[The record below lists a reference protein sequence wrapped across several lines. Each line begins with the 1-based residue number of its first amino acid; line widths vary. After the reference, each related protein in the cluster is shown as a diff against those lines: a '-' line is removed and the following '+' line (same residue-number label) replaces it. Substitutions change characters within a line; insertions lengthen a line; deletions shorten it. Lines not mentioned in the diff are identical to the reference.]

1 MKNLKTILCL
11 LLLLSTFLAQAQ
23 KKKVA
28 VVTFYAN
35 KLVKFDELGGGLD
48 FIIKDIIGMRD
59 DPRFN
64 LTPILDKYHTNFF
77 SEYAKEFPFDLVPES
92 EVVETEKYK
101 AFEPKFVLKD
111 YDAANYLMQG
121 NYKYIYEGMNGRYNE
136 EGMAKLFADQA
147 DGVLFVNVDFAF
159 EKGFGLGST
168 MTIKMRATT
177 RIALYN
183 KTGAKV
189 FAFVENERSKKTGV
203 MVGGVPVIKAEK
215 ILPMCESALEELMGD
230 LKKRIAKIVK
240 KSEMKL

>member
-1 MKNLKTILCL
+1 MKNLKITLCFVF
-11 LLLLSTFLAQAQ
+11 LLSVFQGQAQ

-64 LTPILDKYHTNFF
+64 LTPILEKYHNNFF
-77 SEYAKEFPFDLVPES
+77 NDYSKEFPFELIPEN
-92 EVVETEKYK
+92 EVVDTDKYK
-101 AFEPKFVLKD
+101 AFEPRFDVKN
-111 YDAANYLMQG
+111 YDAANFLMFG
-121 NYKYIYEGMNGRYNE
+121 NYKYIYEGNMGAYNE

-147 DGVLFVNVDFAF
+147 DGVLFVYVDFAF

-168 MTIKMRATT
+168 MSIKMRATT
-177 RIALYN
+177 RMALYN
-183 KTGAKV
+183 KTGEKV
-189 FAFVENERSKKTGV
+189 FAFSESERSKKTGV
-203 MVGGVPVIKAEK
+203 MIGGVPVIKAEK
-215 ILPMCESALEELMGD
+215 VLPMCESALEELMGD

-240 KSEMKL
+240 KSGMKL

>member
-1 MKNLKTILCL
+1 MKNLKTTLCSL
-11 LLLLSTFLAQAQ
+11 LLLTVFMGQAQ

-35 KLVKFDELGGGLD
+35 KLVKFDKLGGGLD

-64 LTPILDKYHTNFF
+64 LTPILEKYHTNFF
-77 SEYAKEFPFDLVPES
+77 NEYAKEFPFDLVPEK
-92 EVVETEKYK
+92 EVVDTEKYK
-101 AFEPKFVLKD
+101 AFEPKFELKD
-111 YDAANYLMQG
+111 YEAANYLMQG
-121 NYKYIYEGMNGRYNE
+121 NYKYIYEGMSGKYNE
-136 EGMAKLFADQA
+136 EGMTKLFADQA

-159 EKGFGLGST
+159 EQGFGLGKT

-183 KTGAKV
+183 KTGEKV
-189 FAFVENERSKKTGV
+189 FAFSEGENSKKTGV
-203 MVGGVPVIKAEK
+203 MIGGVPVINADK

>member
-1 MKNLKTILCL
+1 MKNLKTTLCL
-11 LLLLSTFLAQAQ
+11 VLLLTAFIGQAQ

-64 LTPILDKYHTNFF
+64 LTPILEKYHTNFF
-77 SEYAKEFPFDLVPES
+77 NEYAKEFPFDLLPETD
-92 EVVETEKYK
+92 VVDTEKYK
-101 AFEPKFVLKD
+101 AFVPKYELEN
-111 YDAANYLMQG
+111 YQAENYLMQG
-121 NYKYIYEGMNGRYNE
+121 NYKYIYEGINGKYNE

-147 DGVLFVNVDFAF
+147 DGVLFIHVDFAF
-159 EKGFGLGST
+159 EKGFGLGNT
-168 MTIKMRATT
+168 MSIKMRATT
-177 RIALYN
+177 RMALYN
-183 KTGAKV
+183 KTGEKV
-189 FAFVENERSKKTGV
+189 FAFSENERSKKTGV
-203 MVGGVPVIKAEK
+203 MIGGVPVIKAEK
-215 ILPMCESALEELMGD
+215 VLPMCESALEELMGD